1 MRINSHII
9 RSIRDM
15 LSLETIKLA
24 LYTGVPLA
32 IFWIGM
38 GWLLWDPLTAFT
50 IKVISWIPFSVVR
63 ANGAFIIIFFLWFA
77 AVLISY
83 ALFVGLFS
91 GLLLAQKEE
100 SKFEAINFGTIFGL
114 AIFWAVVIFASWPT
128 LSQKIEY
135 YLTLL
140 PFQTV
145 AEGIAWLLAIHIIY
159 NLFLISEY
167 FVVFLFRE
175 PYIAALLE
183 KHYPDC
189 SITDSGLRAKA
200 FGRLTRDTL
209 LYIPLFLLLLPLIFI
224 PVANF
229 LATWFLWA
237 WLYKESAFLGVC
249 SLLCD
254 DGVYSELREH
264 KGIFFLI
271 SLLSALLN
279 FIPIISIFTPF
290 FVFTLYFHW
299 IMEERK
305 ARGVSC

>member
-1 MRINSHII
+1 MRINNYII
-9 RSIRDM
+9 KSIRDM

-32 IFWIGM
+32 LFWIAV
-38 GWLLWDPLTAFT
+38 GWLLWDPITAFT

-63 ANGAFIIIFFLWFA
+63 ANGAFIIIFYLWFA

-100 SKFEAINFGTIFGL
+100 SRFEAINFGTIFVF
-114 AIFWAVVIFASWPT
+114 AIFWAVVIFASWPA
-128 LSQKIEY
+128 LNERIQY

-145 AEGIAWLLAIHIIY
+145 AEGIAWLLAIHILY

-175 PYIAALLE
+175 PFIAALLE
-183 KHYPDC
+183 KHYPDFE
-189 SITDSGLRAKA
+189 TKEANLKARA

-209 LYIPLFLLLLPLIFI
+209 LYLLLFVLILPVLFI

-254 DGVYSELREH
+254 ERLYDDLREH
-264 KGIFFLI
+264 KGTLFVI
-271 SLLSALLN
+271 SLLAALLN
-279 FIPIISIFTPF
+279 FIPIISFFTPF

-299 IMEERK
+299 IMEERAK
-305 ARGVSC
+305 LAA

>member
-1 MRINSHII
+1 MRINNYII
-9 RSIRDM
+9 KSIRDM

-24 LYTGVPLA
+24 LYTGIPLA
-32 IFWIGM
+32 ALWGLL
-38 GWLLWDPLTAFT
+38 GWFLWEPLTT
-50 IKVISWIPFSVVR
+50 LTTQIISWIPFSVVR
-63 ANGAFIIIFFLWFA
+63 ANGAFIIIFYLWFA

-83 ALFVGLFS
+83 AFFIGLFS
-91 GLLLAQKEE
+91 GLLLSKKDET
-100 SKFEAINFGTIFGL
+100 KFEAINFGTIFAL
-114 AIFWAVVIFASWPT
+114 AIFWAVVIFASWPV
-128 LSQKIEY
+128 LSEKIQY

-145 AEGIAWLLAIHIIY
+145 AEGIAWLLAIHILY

-175 PYIAALLE
+175 PFIAALLE
-183 KHYPDC
+183 KHYPDLELKK
-189 SITDSGLRAKA
+189 SDLKAKA

-209 LYIPLFLLLLPLIFI
+209 LYIPLFLLLLPVLFI

-254 DGVYSELREH
+254 ERLYKDLREH
-264 KGIFFLI
+264 KGTLFVI
-271 SLLSALLN
+271 SLLAALLN
-279 FIPIISIFTPF
+279 FIPIISFFTPF

-299 IMEERK
+299 IMEERTK
-305 ARGVSC
+305 LGA